1 MTDQAAT
8 PTDVVEAFLD
18 AFAAMDFDTALS
30 LLSDDVEYTNIPLGT
45 VRGHS
50 GVRQVLEPFFAPI
63 HENEFLILRRAASGP
78 VVFFERLD
86 RHRLDHG
93 WRELPVNSVFE
104 VHDGKVTVW
113 RDYFDANTAAAI
125 HDAGAA

>member
-1 MTDQAAT
+1 MTDPDHAPLAL
-8 PTDVVEAFLD
+8 VEAFLK
-18 AFAAMDFDTALS
+18 AFAAMDFDTALAF
-30 LLSDDVEYTNIPLGT
+30 LDDDVEYTNVPMGT
-45 VRGHS
+45 VRGHA

-63 HENEFLILRRAASGP
+63 HENEFLIPRRAASGP
-78 VVFFERLD
+78 VVFLERLD

-104 VHDGKVTVW
+104 VHDGKITVW
-113 RDYFDANTAAAI
+113 RDYFDLMTAAKI